1 MRLSVY
7 RCLYLTAQYGCFINT
22 MNPGTTKRT
31 IVNQESKGMLIGFI
45 GILIFSLT
53 LPVSKIAVLSF
64 DPYFIAFGRAL
75 LAGLVALAYLIY
87 KAAPWP
93 QKSDWIKFIV
103 IALGVVFGFPIFTT
117 VAMKEGSSSHGAVI
131 LGMMPLATTVI
142 GVLRFKERPSIGF
155 WLVSLFGA
163 ALVVVYALLKSSGS
177 FTYIDGL
184 LVVGG
189 ICACIG
195 YVEGGELSRR
205 MNPRAVISWALVV
218 SLPINA
224 IVTLYLFIPEYWN
237 ADAIAWTSFIYLS
250 LFPMFLGFFFW
261 YEGLA
266 IGGIARVSQV
276 QLIQPFCTLVAA
288 SLLLG
293 DHLTIM
299 NMVFAFLVVSTVIL
313 SKRMLVK
320 ST

>member
-1 MRLSVY
+1 M
-7 RCLYLTAQYGCFINT
+7 
-22 MNPGTTKRT
+22 
-31 IVNQESKGMLIGFI
+31 NQESKGMLIGFI

-64 DPYFIAFGRAL
+64 DPYFIAFGRAF
-75 LAGLVALAYLIY
+75 LAGIVALAYLIY
-87 KAAPWP
+87 KQVPWP
-93 QKSDWIKFIV
+93 QKSDWVKFVI

-142 GVLRFKERPSIGF
+142 GVIRFKERPSIGF
-155 WLVSLFGA
+155 WLVSLLGA
-163 ALVVVYALLKSSGS
+163 ALVVVYALLKSSGGI
-177 FTYIDGL
+177 TYIDGL
-184 LVVGG
+184 LVAGG

-218 SLPINA
+218 SLPINVIA
-224 IVTLYLFIPEYWN
+224 SFYLFSSKYWG
-237 ADAIAWTSFIYLS
+237 ADALAWTSFIYLS

-266 IGGIARVSQV
+266 VGGIARVSQV

-288 SLLLG
+288 SVLLG
-293 DHLTIM
+293 DHLTMI

-320 ST
+320 RT

>member
-1 MRLSVY
+1 MIS
-7 RCLYLTAQYGCFINT
+7 NT
-22 MNPGTTKRT
+22 SKGTR
-31 IVNQESKGMLIGFI
+31 VNQESKGMLIGFI

-75 LAGLVALAYLIY
+75 LAGLVALAYLVY
-87 KAAPWP
+87 KAAPLP
-93 QKSDWIKFIV
+93 RKSDWIKFVV

-117 VAMKEGSSSHGAVI
+117 MAMKEGSSSHGAVI

-142 GVLRFKERPSIGF
+142 GVIRFKERPSIGF
-155 WLVSLFGA
+155 WLISLLGA
-163 ALVVVYALLKSSGS
+163 ALVVIYALLKSAGS

-184 LVVGG
+184 LVAGG

-224 IVTLYLFIPEYWN
+224 IIAHYMFVPTYWGAGTL
-237 ADAIAWTSFIYLS
+237 AWTSFIYLS

-266 IGGIARVSQV
+266 VGGISRVSQV

-288 SLLLG
+288 SILLG
-293 DHLTIM
+293 DHLTAM

-320 ST
+320 RA

>member
-1 MRLSVY
+1 
-7 RCLYLTAQYGCFINT
+7 
-22 MNPGTTKRT
+22 MNRET
-31 IVNQESKGMLIGFI
+31 KGMLIGFI

-75 LAGLVALAYLIY
+75 LAGGVALIYLAYER
-87 KAAPWP
+87 APLP
-93 QKSDWIKFIV
+93 SKKDLIKFVI

-142 GVLRFKERPSIGF
+142 GVIRFKERPSLGF
-155 WLVSLFGA
+155 WLVSFLGA
-163 ALVVVYALLKSSGS
+163 ALVIVYALLKSSGS
-177 FTYIDGL
+177 FTSIDGL
-184 LVVGG
+184 LVLGG
-189 ICACIG
+189 VCACVG
-195 YVEGGELSRR
+195 YVEGAELSRKI
-205 MNPRAVISWALVV
+205 NPRIVISWALVI
-218 SLPINA
+218 SIPINL
-224 IVTLYLFIPEYWN
+224 VMSHLTFSSEYLS
-237 ADAIAWTSFIYLS
+237 ADIFAWISFLYLS
-250 LFPMFLGFFFW
+250 LFSMFLGFFFW

-288 SLLLG
+288 SILLG
-293 DHLTIM
+293 DHLTLM

-320 ST
+320 RR

>member
-1 MRLSVY
+1 
-7 RCLYLTAQYGCFINT
+7 
-22 MNPGTTKRT
+22 MNK
-31 IVNQESKGMLIGFI
+31 ESKGMLIGFV

-75 LAGLVALAYLIY
+75 LAGLVALLYLLY
-87 KAAPWP
+87 QQAPLP
-93 QKSDWIKFIV
+93 SKTDLMKFVV

-142 GVLRFKERPSIGF
+142 GVIRFKERPSLGF
-155 WLVSLFGA
+155 WLVSLLGA
-163 ALVVVYALLKSSGS
+163 ALVVIYALLKSAGS

-184 LVVGG
+184 LVLGG

-195 YVEGGELSRR
+195 YVEGGELSRK
-205 MNPRAVISWALVV
+205 MNPRAVISWALVI
-218 SLPINA
+218 SLPLNA
-224 IVTLYLFIPEYWN
+224 LMSYLTFSTEYWS
-237 ADAIAWTSFIYLS
+237 ADAIAWTSFVYLS

-276 QLIQPFCTLVAA
+276 QLIQPFCTLLAA
-288 SLLLG
+288 SILLG
-293 DHLTIM
+293 DSLTWM
-299 NMVFAFLVVSTVIL
+299 NMVFAFLVVSTVVL
-313 SKRMLVK
+313 SKKMLVK
-320 ST
+320 RS